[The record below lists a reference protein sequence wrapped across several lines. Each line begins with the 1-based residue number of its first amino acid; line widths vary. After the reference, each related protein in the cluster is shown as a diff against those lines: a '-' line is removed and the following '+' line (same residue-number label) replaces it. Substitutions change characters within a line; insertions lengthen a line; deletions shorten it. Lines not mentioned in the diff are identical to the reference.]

1 MSGKVDLKVVMLGQA
16 ACGKTSLVERFI
28 YNRFNNN
35 YQATIGAAFGA
46 RRMNVQG
53 RVICVGLWD
62 TAGSERYQAM
72 SRIYYRDA
80 GAAIICYDITDKESL
95 ERAKYWVTEVQKNEE
110 RCLIYLCGTK
120 LDLVLE
126 EPQVRQLDYHDVVDY
141 ADQAGAKVF
150 ETSSKTGENVETMF
164 ETIVEDFAKDNAEVM
179 ATLEKSTIILTESQ
193 PKKRCC

>member
-62 TAGSERYQAM
+62 TAGSE
-72 SRIYYRDA
+72 
-80 GAAIICYDITDKESL
+80 
-95 ERAKYWVTEVQKNEE
+95 
-110 RCLIYLCGTK
+110 
-120 LDLVLE
+120 
-126 EPQVRQLDYHDVVDY
+126 
-141 ADQAGAKVF
+141 
-150 ETSSKTGENVETMF
+150 
-164 ETIVEDFAKDNAEVM
+164 
-179 ATLEKSTIILTESQ
+179 
-193 PKKRCC
+193 